1 MPGRQGTK
9 GSRVSDPPT
18 GVKAP
23 TNGCLP
29 RYTAAPGVAQT
40 VTPTNRKTSVT
51 MTAIAPVSAP
61 PVPLHPTL
69 DIPPPLRQQLIRG
82 YTGPLDLDGKM
93 RFVDYLARATNIPPL
108 YRDNPS
114 NLLVLIEHAQ
124 ALNIAPAIAWKN
136 IHYNADGVPGMRA
149 VLMHALV
156 ARAGHKIVPVH
167 VDERLVRLHLHRTDG
182 MPSGSAK
189 WSVAEAVRA
198 RLDTRDRSPW
208 GPYPEDMLWARAI
221 SRVTRRYAPDIT
233 EGMYEWAELDSIPT
247 VDDDQDPTDLWT
259 TRDLDGNLTVA
270 PDVAELLHDL
280 DMLTP
285 PEIRQRWVQ
294 ASEEGKLGSYGGTIG
309 DIQHTVEEI
318 LWGAGMAATERER
331 EREQIAATVP
341 AESPEQA
348 PPADGDPAAQPG
360 APEFTLRLPI
370 DEQPAPTLLDQ
381 QAGTPGQLD
390 CRCDVTAVLATGQHE
405 KSCTR

>member
-1 MPGRQGTK
+1 MT
-9 GSRVSDPPT
+9 
-18 GVKAP
+18 
-23 TNGCLP
+23 
-29 RYTAAPGVAQT
+29 YT
-40 VTPTNRKTSVT
+40 VTPTNRKTFVT

-221 SRVTRRYAPDIT
+221 SRLTRRYAPDIT

-247 VDDDQDPTDLWT
+247 EDDQDPTDLWT

-270 PDVAELLHDL
+270 PDIAELLHDL
-280 DMLTP
+280 DVLTAD
-285 PEIRQRWVQ
+285 EIRRRYAQ
-294 ASEEGKLGSYGGTIG
+294 AKEEGKLGAYCGVVD
-309 DIQHTVEEI
+309 DIPKHVDEV
-318 LWGAGMAATERER
+318 LYAAGLAAVEREK
-331 EREQIAATVP
+331 IAATAPAVP
-341 AESPEQA
+341 DASEQA
-348 PPADGDPAAQPG
+348 PPADGDPAAQPEVPALTLSLPG
-360 APEFTLRLPI
+360 VPEFTLRLPV

-390 CRCDVTAVLATGQHE
+390 CRCDVTAVLATGRHE
-405 KSCTR
+405 EGCTR